1 MKSEV
6 KIGIFS
12 VAMLLIGWGVIRYLQ
27 GSGIFERTNRYY
39 AVYEQV
45 GGLQTAAYV
54 MINGVTVGSV
64 MEVSLN
70 EDPTKG
76 VEVEFTVD
84 KRYKIP
90 VDSKARI
97 FSDGIMG
104 GKAVEIVYGSSNQYV
119 EAGGEIAPAMATD
132 LMDMASTELDFLK
145 RKIEEVVGGLTKT
158 LDGVNTLL
166 AQNTDN
172 LTSIVA
178 NVDGVTGSVN
188 SMLTKEKEHLE
199 IALSSLSRFSK
210 SLGDNAEQIDTI
222 IDNMS
227 RFSSQLAD
235 SRLVAEVEGVVTQLN
250 TVLAS
255 VNDKSGSVGKMLGD
269 AELYDNLASASNN
282 LSTLLEDLKEN
293 PHRYINISVFGAN
306 PTKKAEKAKA
316 KAEKRAI
323 KRADEIAEREAEVK
337 LKSLNEA
344 EKKAKKK

>member
-1 MKSEV
+1 MKREV

-27 GSGIFERTNRYY
+27 GSGIFESANEYY

-45 GGLQTAAYV
+45 EGIQTASHV
-54 MINGVTVGSV
+54 MINGVAVGAV
-64 MEVSLN
+64 TAVELN

-76 VEVEFTVD
+76 VTVEFTVD

-104 GKAVEIVYGSSNQYV
+104 GKALEVVYGSSSQYV
-119 EAGGEIAPAMATD
+119 EDGGELEPAMAID
-132 LMDMASTELDFLK
+132 LMEMAGTELDYLK
-145 RKIEEVVGGLTKT
+145 GKIEEVVGGLTKT
-158 LDGVNTLL
+158 LENVNTLL

-199 IALSSLSRFSK
+199 IALSSLSRFSQ

-227 RFSSQLAD
+227 RFSSQLAE

-255 VNDKSGSVGKMLGD
+255 VNDKSGSVGKLLGD
-269 AELYDNLASASNN
+269 AELYDNLTSASNN
-282 LSTLLEDLKEN
+282 LSNLLDDLKQN
-293 PHRYINISVFGAN
+293 PHRYINISVFGSN

-323 KRADEIAEREAEVK
+323 KRADEIAEREAEIKMKSIKEVEK
-337 LKSLNEA
+337 STLK
-344 EKKAKKK
+344 

>member
-1 MKSEV
+1 MKREV

-27 GSGIFERTNRYY
+27 GSGIFESANEYY

-45 GGLQTAAYV
+45 GGIQTASHV
-54 MINGVTVGSV
+54 MINGVAVGAV
-64 MEVSLN
+64 TAVELN

-76 VEVEFTVD
+76 VTVEFTVD

-104 GKAVEIVYGSSNQYV
+104 GKALEVVYGSSSQYV
-119 EAGGEIAPAMATD
+119 EDGGELEPAMATD
-132 LMDMASTELDFLK
+132 LMEMAGTELDYLK
-145 RKIEEVVGGLTKT
+145 GKIEEVVGGLTKT
-158 LDGVNTLL
+158 LENVNTLL

-199 IALSSLSRFSK
+199 IALSSLSRFSQ

-227 RFSSQLAD
+227 RFSSQLAE

-269 AELYDNLASASNN
+269 AELYDNLTSASNN
-282 LSTLLEDLKEN
+282 LSSLLDDLKQN
-293 PHRYINISVFGAN
+293 PHRYINISVFGSN
-306 PTKKAEKAKA
+306 PTKKVEKAKA

-323 KRADEIAEREAEVK
+323 KRADEIAEREAEIKMKSIKEVEK
-337 LKSLNEA
+337 STLK
-344 EKKAKKK
+344 